1 MRATGDDIEHPDPE
15 QDPARAPSEPVEF
28 TGAGSAAFG
37 GPPPASPLIRWLPLL
52 SGGLIG
58 LLLAIIGASLWV
70 SRESQLQ
77 AATRT
82 TRNLALV
89 LEAQTAHTLEA
100 VDATLSGFAH
110 FWEQVPITA
119 RPSAVELHK
128 LLLDKAHDNP
138 YVRSIYILDAKG
150 TMAHDSE
157 ALPARGLNFADRDYF
172 RVHEKA
178 DKEKAD
184 NGLHVS
190 HMMRG
195 RLTGRWGLVLTRRL
209 SDPGGKFAGVIVAAL
224 EPSNLELGYS
234 GIDIGQDGLINLRHV
249 DGDLIIRVP
258 AYAGTV
264 GQKIPSTGLLM
275 EQIRQHGLASGWME
289 SKFDHVERLY
299 TARKLPDSPLIV
311 FVGLSR
317 DDILAPWN
325 RMALTSAV
333 LAAALVGSILWFT
346 HRLLAETRE
355 RDALF
360 ASLAGSERLLRE
372 HRDNLQDTIEQRTRE
387 LLDAKD
393 VAEAA
398 NRSKSEFL
406 ANISHELRTPMHAI
420 LSFAR
425 LGHDR
430 KAEDPAAFGKMH
442 QYFGRIHQSGERLLR
457 LLNDLLDL
465 SKLEAG
471 AMVYDMRSHDLRSLA
486 EEVVTEFSALAN
498 AKSVRIAVAVSEPAP
513 IVVCDPTRIGQV
525 VRNLVSNAVKFS
537 PANGVVRIDFS
548 PASLPAGAGATPRP
562 AVLLTVSDEGQG
574 IPENELLA
582 VFDKFVQSSKT
593 KNGAGGTGL
602 GLSIC
607 REIVRHH
614 GGHIWAR
621 NGTQGAI
628 FSVTVP
634 LAPAAE
640 GLADAA

>member
-1 MRATGDDIEHPDPE
+1 VRTRVEAAISPDQAPDPTPPR
-15 QDPARAPSEPVEF
+15 PAGESAGVLSGTQEPTTFSLV
-28 TGAGSAAFG
+28 
-37 GPPPASPLIRWLPLL
+37 RWLPLL

-70 SRESQLQ
+70 SREAQIQ

-89 LEAQTAHTLEA
+89 LEAQTAQTLDA

-110 FWEQVPITA
+110 FWEQVPPSG
-119 RPSAVELHK
+119 RPSRAELHK
-128 LLLDKAHDNP
+128 LLLEKVRDNP

-150 TMAHDSE
+150 TMVHDSQ
-157 ALPARGLNFADRDYF
+157 ALPARGLNFADRQYF
-172 RVHEKA
+172 QVH
-178 DKEKAD
+178 EKAD

-190 HMMRG
+190 NMMRG

-209 SDPGGKFAGVIVAAL
+209 SNPGGTFAGVIVAAL

-234 GIDIGQDGLINLRHV
+234 GIDIGRDGLINLRHV

-264 GQKIPSTGLLM
+264 GQKIPSTGPLM
-275 EQIRQHGLASGWME
+275 EQIRQNGLASGWME

-299 TARKLPDSPLIV
+299 TARKLPDAPLIV

-317 DDILAPWN
+317 DEILAPWN
-325 RMALTSAV
+325 RLALTSAV

-346 HRLLAETRE
+346 RRLLAETRE

-360 ASLAGSERLLRE
+360 ASLAGSERLLRD
-372 HRDNLQDTIEQRTRE
+372 HRDHLQDAIEQRTHE
-387 LLDAKD
+387 LLDAKNA
-393 VAEAA
+393 AEAA

-425 LGHDR
+425 LGQDR

-471 AMVYDMRSHDLRSLA
+471 AMVYDMRSHDLRSLV

-513 IVVCDPTRIGQV
+513 IVVCDPARMGQV

-537 PANGVVRIDFS
+537 PADGVVRIDFS
-548 PASLPAGAGATPRP
+548 AASLPAGAGSTPRP

-574 IPENELLA
+574 IPEDELQA

-614 GGHIWAR
+614 GGQIWAR

-640 GLADAA
+640 ALADAA